1 MRPAFHLPGLQ
12 GQQRLRTF
20 ERLDLRFLIDAE
32 HRRVRQRIE
41 IQADDIAHL
50 LDEQRIIRQRERLDR
65 GELGD
70 CLRIGGG
77 CRGDRSQRRDRDE
90 SKHAADT
97 SNEPAVAHL
106 DGPRVKFLYRLT
118 LSSPFV
124 EFSRLTGILM
134 GVQSAP

>member
-50 LDEQRIIRQRERLDR
+50 LDEQRIIRQRERLA
-65 GELGD
+65 G
-70 CLRIGGG
+70 
-77 CRGDRSQRRDRDE
+77 
-90 SKHAADT
+90 AA
-97 SNEPAVAHL
+97 AVRTRATC
-106 DGPRVKFLYRLT
+106 D
-118 LSSPFV
+118 
-124 EFSRLTGILM
+124 
-134 GVQSAP
+134 